1 MSNLISI
8 KELYED
14 VEAIKKQDALNVLL
28 NQSPKQEWVKMHP
41 FIKGY
46 KYLPIERIEYLLRSI
61 FRNYRIEVTGQ
72 GTAFNGVWVTVR
84 LHYMHP
90 ITGEWSYHDGIGAA
104 QLQTAKGTSPA
115 DLVNINNGALA
126 MAFPS
131 ARTEAIKN
139 AAKSFG
145 KMFGSD
151 LNRADDI
158 AYGIDLQLYDFNHQ
172 HPSWEKAV
180 EAVRAGKYTI
190 EQIESKYKMSPS
202 DREIFIN
209 LVNTKKS

>member
-8 KELYED
+8 KELYNDLES
-14 VEAIKKQDALNVLL
+14 IKKQDALNARL
-28 NQSPKQEWVKMHP
+28 NQKPKEGWVKTHP
-41 FIKGY
+41 FIRGY

-61 FRNYRIEVTGQ
+61 FRNYRIEVTNQ

-84 LHYMHP
+84 IHYIHP
-90 ITGEWSYHDGIGAA
+90 ITGEWSWHDGIGAA

-115 DLVNINNGALA
+115 DLANINNGALA
-126 MAFPS
+126 MAFPA

-139 AAKSFG
+139 AAKAFG
-145 KMFGSD
+145 KLFGSD

-158 AYGIDLQLYDFNHQ
+158 AYGLDLQLYDFNPQ
-172 HPSWEKAV
+172 HPSWDKAV
-180 EAVRAGKYTI
+180 EAVRDGKYSI

-202 DREIFIN
+202 DKETFIN
-209 LVNTKKS
+209 LAQNK

>member
-1 MSNLISI
+1 MSNLPTI
-8 KELYED
+8 KELYADLTE
-14 VEAIKKQDALNVLL
+14 VKKHDALNVLL
-28 NQSPKQEWVKMHP
+28 NQSPKQDWVKTHP
-41 FIKGY
+41 FIKNY

-158 AYGIDLQLYDFNHQ
+158 AYGLDLQLYDFNPQ
-172 HPSWEKAV
+172 HPSWDKAL

-190 EQIESKYKMSPS
+190 EQIESKYKMSPA

-209 LVNTKKS
+209 LAQQKQS